1 MRDFLSPSSAERDRT
16 RLHTWMHSAPGGFH
30 LSRISMNSL
39 NLESVATF
47 LKVIET
53 GGFGAAARELGVTQS
68 TVSRRVSEL
77 ERHLGSKLLERT
89 TRRVMLTERGVRYS
103 EAAQVFLL
111 GLTEAG
117 ANLGD
122 ESLSAKGPLRI
133 SVPLGY
139 GRKRVLPALVMFSE
153 RNPLVRFDID
163 LSDRYVDMLKE
174 NYDFSVRLAEPQES
188 GIAAKIIGWVNNYVC
203 ATPKFLRDNS
213 IETPDDLKVDKCLVQ
228 RTYAPHSTWT
238 ITHDGVLK
246 HLQLQPKMVLNGI
259 YAIREM
265 TLAGMGVAIMPDFL
279 ADEDLSTGRLARV
292 SVRIAIPPRPV
303 CLAWPRHKTNLP
315 RVRALREFLE
325 DFLGEDRSAQTSSG
339 MSG

>member
-1 MRDFLSPSSAERDRT
+1 MN
-16 RLHTWMHSAPGGFH
+16 AP
-30 LSRISMNSL
+30 
-39 NLESVATF
+39 NLENVATF

-89 TRRVMLTERGVRYS
+89 TRRVMLTEPGVRYS

-117 ANLGD
+117 ANLSD
-122 ESLSAKGPLRI
+122 ESLGAKGPLRI

-139 GRKRVLPALVMFSE
+139 GRKRVLPALVAFCE

-163 LSDRYVDMLKE
+163 LSDRYVDILKE
-174 NYDFSVRLAEPQES
+174 NYDFSVRLAEPQQS
-188 GIAAKIIGWVNNYVC
+188 GVAAKVIGWVNNYVC

-238 ITHDGVLK
+238 IAYDGIPK

-259 YAIREM
+259 YAIHEM
-265 TLAGMGVAIMPDFL
+265 TLAGMGVAVLPDFL
-279 ADEDLSTGRLARV
+279 ADDDFSAGRLARV
-292 SVRIAIPPRPV
+292 SDSITVPPRPV

-315 RVRALREFLE
+315 RVRAFREFLE
-325 DFLGEDRSAQTSSG
+325 EFLGDRGSTKEL
-339 MSG
+339 